1 METAGAAALIA
12 MFLWKTVT
20 TRAPP
25 NAPQR
30 PWRSC
35 FQNLFA
41 ASSAARTDEVIEWGG
56 AMFAIGGITDIADVI
71 SEGIPH

>member
-1 METAGAAALIA
+1 METAGAVALIA

-20 TRAPP
+20 TRAPQHP
-25 NAPQR
+25 PAPVAVLL
-30 PWRSC
+30 
-35 FQNLFA
+35 QNLFA

-56 AMFAIGGITDIADVI
+56 AMFAIGGITNIADVI